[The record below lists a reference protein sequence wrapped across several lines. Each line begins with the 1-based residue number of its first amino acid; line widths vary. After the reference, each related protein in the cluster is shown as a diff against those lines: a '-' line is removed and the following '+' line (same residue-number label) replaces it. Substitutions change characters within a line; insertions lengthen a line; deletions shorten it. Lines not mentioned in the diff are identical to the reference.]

1 MKSIRLNEER
11 ADLVIPESKL
21 KKMKI
26 TSKYIFSLIFFSAAL
41 FFSSCKTAKKI
52 NQSILP
58 KAAAVNTKE
67 LEDSI
72 RAVNENIAAFKK
84 GIIDFS
90 TFNAKIKVES
100 IGSNGNN
107 PDLTAVVKIVKDSA
121 IWVSLSATILSIE
134 IYRALI
140 TKDSVILLNKQEKT
154 VQYRSLDYLQEIT
167 QIPFDYRTLQDCII
181 GNPIFY
187 GDSISTYQEKNKIIY
202 FSTINK
208 FFKNLFT
215 LSSDT
220 KLMSH
225 CKLDDINQ
233 ARNRTADITYDN
245 YVNSDGIN
253 FSTIRKI
260 IVSEKTNL
268 NISLDFKKYEFNK
281 ELSLSFNVPQ
291 NYNRK

>member
-1 MKSIRLNEER
+1 
-11 ADLVIPESKL
+11 
-21 KKMKI
+21 MKI
-26 TSKYIFSLIFFSAAL
+26 NSKYIFSLIFFSAAL
-41 FFSSCKTAKKI
+41 IFSSCRTAKKI

-67 LEDSI
+67 AEDSI
-72 RAVNENIAAFKK
+72 RALNQTMDAFEK
-84 GIIDFS
+84 GIINFN

-100 IGSNGNN
+100 AGGNGNN

-121 IWVSLSATILSIE
+121 IWISLSATILNIE

-140 TKDSVILLNKQEKT
+140 TKDSVILLNKQDKI

-167 QIPFDYRTLQDCII
+167 KIPFDYKTLQDCII

-187 GDSISTYQEKNKIIY
+187 GDTISTYQEKNRLIY

-220 KLMSH
+220 KYMIH
-225 CKLDDINQ
+225 CKLDDIDNSK
-233 ARNRTADITYDN
+233 NRTADITYDN

-253 FSTIRKI
+253 FSTNRKI
-260 IVSEKTNL
+260 MVSEKSNL
-268 NISLDFKKYEFNK
+268 NITLDFKKYEFNK
-281 ELSLSFNVPQ
+281 ELSLSFNIPQ
-291 NYNRK
+291 NYSRK